1 MKVLMTGAASAAL
14 AVALVAM
21 SGSVASAQ
29 TYDRLVVFGDS
40 LSDNGNLYGAT
51 GGTTPASPPYWQ
63 GRFSDGRTF
72 AEQLGFNA
80 ANFNGPVTGSINM
93 AFGGAR
99 TDSEASP
106 LGMQRQLATYV
117 ARGGVFGRG
126 DLVSVLGGA
135 NNIFQG
141 LPAAGASTNPTGTI
155 GATSRSAAM
164 DVAGLVNSVAQAGAG
179 TIVVTNLPRLSVT
192 PQFRNTPA
200 APLAD
205 FAVTSFNSA
214 LYNNLAAVA
223 AANAGANIIQV
234 DLFTAGDA
242 LAADPGAFGIS
253 NATAACFNGVTV
265 CSNPGEYFYF
275 DGVHPTTKGHSII
288 AALVDDYIYYGTA
301 GSRMAVLGETSWR
314 SREDDLD
321 EATRILSTREGWGEG
336 TRLTLSA
343 MASTATTDARGAIG
357 EAKTDGYGARL
368 ALETGNETMRFG
380 LAGGVRQTELD
391 AGVVKADIDN
401 FSIDVYGGWRS
412 DKAFIN
418 VAAGAAQDD
427 YNDIRRQTSLA
438 PLVHTS
444 SSRGKS
450 FGARA
455 QGGMWFQQGNL
466 GISPRIAVTWVNT
479 SVDDFFEAGPVAD
492 YAYEERKLDAVTAEV
507 ALRFEH
513 GTERMQF
520 FAEGGWR
527 DTLSDNSDDARTGI
541 QGNTAQ
547 VLAQSVDL
555 PFGSQGLASVGVSS
569 RIGEKLNVELAYRGR
584 FGSDFNSHLGGVR
597 LSYAF

>member
-1 MKVLMTGAASAAL
+1 MKALMTGAASAAL

-21 SGSVASAQ
+21 SGSAASAQ

-51 GGTTPASPPYWQ
+51 GGTQPASPPYWQ

-99 TDSEASP
+99 TDSQTAP
-106 LGMQRQLATYV
+106 LGMQLQLATYL
-117 ARGGVFGRG
+117 ARDGKFGGG

-155 GATSRSAAM
+155 ATTSRSAAT
-164 DVAGLVNSVAQAGAG
+164 DVAGLVRSVAQAGAG

-192 PQFRNTPA
+192 PQFRNTAA

-205 FAVTSFNSA
+205 FAATTFNTA
-214 LYNNLAAVA
+214 LYNNLASVA
-223 AANAGANIIQV
+223 AANGGTNIIQV

-242 LAADPGAFGIS
+242 IAADPAAFGIK

-265 CSNPGEYFYF
+265 CANPGEYFYF

-288 AALVDDYIYYGTA
+288 AALVDDYIYYGAA

-321 EATRILSTREGWGEG
+321 EATRVLSTREGWGEG
-336 TRLTLSA
+336 TRLTMSLL
-343 MASTATTDARGAIG
+343 ASTAKTDARGVID
-357 EAKTDGYGARL
+357 EVKTDGYGARL
-368 ALETGNETMRFG
+368 ALETGNETVRFG
-380 LAGGVRQTELD
+380 LAGGIRQSELD
-391 AGVVKADIDN
+391 AGVVTADIDN

-412 DKAFIN
+412 ETAFVN
-418 VAAGAAQDD
+418 LAAGAAQDD
-427 YNDIRRQTSLA
+427 YNDVKRLTALA
-438 PLVHTS
+438 PLVHTTS
-444 SSRGKS
+444 TRGKS

-466 GISPRIAVTWVNT
+466 GISPRVAVAWVDT
-479 SVDDFFEAGPVAD
+479 SVDEFFEVGPAAD
-492 YAYEERKLDAVTAEV
+492 YHYAERKLDAVTGEV
-507 ALRFEH
+507 ALRLEH
-513 GTERMQF
+513 GTERTQF
-520 FAEGGWR
+520 FVEGGWR
-527 DTLSDNSDDARTGI
+527 DTLSDNRDDARTGI
-541 QGNTAQ
+541 YGNTAK
-547 VLAQSVDL
+547 VLAQTVDL
-555 PFGSQGLASVGVSS
+555 PFGSQGLASVGLSH
-569 RIGEKLNVELAYRGR
+569 RLGDKTNVEVSYRGR

>member
-1 MKVLMTGAASAAL
+1 MKALMTGAAPAAL
-14 AVALVAM
+14 AVALLAVA
-21 SGSVASAQ
+21 GSASAQ
-29 TYDRLVVFGDS
+29 DYNRLVVFGDS
-40 LSDNGNLYGAT
+40 LSDNGNLYLAT
-51 GGTTPASPPYWQ
+51 GGTQPPSPPYWQ
-63 GRFSDGRTF
+63 GRFSDGKTF
-72 AEQLGFNA
+72 VEQLGFDA
-80 ANFNGPVTGSINM
+80 ANFNGSVTGSINM

-99 TDSEASP
+99 TDVQAAP
-106 LGMQRQLATYV
+106 LSMQLQLANYV
-117 ARGGVFGRG
+117 SRGGKFGSS

-141 LPAAGASTNPTGTI
+141 LPAAGASSNPTATM
-155 GATSRSAAM
+155 GATSKASAN
-164 DVAGLVNSVAQAGAG
+164 DVASLVGAVAQAGAG

-192 PQFRNTPA
+192 PQFRNTAA

-205 FAVTSFNSA
+205 YAVTTFNSA
-214 LYNNLAAVA
+214 LYTNLASVA
-223 AANAGANIIQV
+223 AANSGANIIQV

-242 LAADPGAFGIS
+242 LAANPDAFGIK

-288 AALVDDYIYYGTA
+288 ASLVNDYIYYGTA
-301 GSRMAVLGETSWR
+301 GSRMAVLGETSWHH
-314 SREDDLD
+314 REDDLD
-321 EATRILSTREGWGEG
+321 EATRILSTRDGWGEG
-336 TRLTLSA
+336 TRLTMSA
-343 MASTATTDARGAIG
+343 LASTAKTDARGAIE
-357 EAKTDGYGARL
+357 EAKTDGYGVKL
-368 ALETGNETMRFG
+368 ALETGNETLRFG
-380 LAGGVRQTELD
+380 LAGGIRQSELD

-401 FSIDVYGGWRS
+401 FSVDVYGGWRS
-412 DKAFIN
+412 DRSFVN

-427 YNDIRRQTSLA
+427 YNDIRRLTALA

-444 SSRGKS
+444 NARGKS

-455 QGGMWFQQGNL
+455 QGGMWFQHGNL
-466 GISPRIAVTWVNT
+466 GISPRVAVAWVNT

-492 YAYEERKLDAVTAEV
+492 YAYAERKLDAVTGEV
-507 ALRFEH
+507 AVRLEH

-520 FAEGGWR
+520 FVEGGWR
-527 DTLSDNSDDARTGI
+527 DTLSDNSDDMRTGI
-541 QGNTAQ
+541 QGNTAK

-555 PFGSQGLASVGVSS
+555 PFGSQGLASVGLSG
-569 RIGEKLNVELAYRGR
+569 RIGEKLNVEVAYRGR